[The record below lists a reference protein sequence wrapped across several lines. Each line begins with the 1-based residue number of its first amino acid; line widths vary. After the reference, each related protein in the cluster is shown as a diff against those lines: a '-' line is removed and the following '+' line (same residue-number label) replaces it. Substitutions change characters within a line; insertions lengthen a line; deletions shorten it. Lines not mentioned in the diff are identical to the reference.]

1 MTTDQTYRTDARSSF
16 DDHICYRSGNWI
28 RYCDLKISV
37 DDIGFRQGV
46 VAVERLRTYSGQ
58 PHQVDAH
65 LNRWQHTA
73 KVLRIDGL
81 PSTNRIEQVI
91 VDLLK
96 KNESLVKDR
105 SDVGIT
111 IFATP
116 GSSATS
122 DPTFAVHLN
131 PIDHDLVRSRR
142 ANGQPLIVTNVEQPS
157 AASWPRSIKVRSR
170 IHYYLADAEAR
181 GHDADAVGVLIDSV
195 GNITETSI
203 ANLAIVQSGQI
214 ISPSDDTVLGG
225 ITQMV
230 LEQIAEQLMIRWE
243 KRAISGEE
251 FGRADEVL
259 LMGTDGGIWY
269 ASSVDG
275 RPIGKEDAGPVY
287 TLLQHEFDSISR

>member
-1 MTTDQTYRTDARSSF
+1 MTTDETYRTNVRSSF
-16 DDHICYRSGNWI
+16 DDHLCFRSGDWI
-28 RYCDLKISV
+28 RYCELKISV

-46 VAVERLRTYSGQ
+46 VAVERLRTYNRQ

-65 LNRWQHTA
+65 LKRWRHTTN
-73 KVLRIDGL
+73 VLRIDGL
-81 PSTNRIEQVI
+81 PSTDRIENVI
-91 VDLLK
+91 VELLK

-105 SDVGIT
+105 TDVGIT
-111 IFATP
+111 IFASP

-122 DPTFAVHLN
+122 EPTFALHLN
-131 PIDHDLVRSRR
+131 PIDHELVLRRRS
-142 ANGQPLIVTNVEQPS
+142 NGQPVVLTKVQQPS
-157 AASWPRSIKVRSR
+157 AASWPRTIKVRSR

-181 GHDADAVGVLIDSV
+181 VHDADAVGVLIDSA

-230 LEQIAEQLMIRWE
+230 LEQFAYQLMIPWE

-251 FGRADEVL
+251 FSRADEVL

-269 ASSVDG
+269 ANSVNG
-275 RPIGKEDAGPVY
+275 RPIGNGDAGPVY
-287 TLLQHEFDSISR
+287 TLLQREFDSVSR